1 MKRKKVFSILAIVV
15 LVVIVAAGVALAE
28 DGVLF
33 RRNISKT
40 PGAETEKSA
49 IYMMDFY
56 VPAQASTGEVKPVAN
71 YCLDE
76 GLDNPWNDDGTC
88 AGEDAYVPRD
98 YTKPLISAYIDDTSA
113 ATPDDSFQFWAG
125 SS

>member
-1 MKRKKVFSILAIVV
+1 MSKKHWLIFVLLAIALVV
-15 LVVIVAAGVALAE
+15 LTVSAE

-40 PGAETEKSA
+40 PEAQTEKAA

-56 VPAQASTGEVKPVAN
+56 VPAQASTGEIKPVAN

-76 GLDNPWNDDGTC
+76 GLDDPWTDDGTC
-88 AGEDAYVPRD
+88 AGQKLTTPAITPSRWSRSTSMTSVEKNSPRKTYVVF
-98 YTKPLISAYIDDTSA
+98 KA
-113 ATPDDSFQFWAG
+113 A
-125 SS
+125 